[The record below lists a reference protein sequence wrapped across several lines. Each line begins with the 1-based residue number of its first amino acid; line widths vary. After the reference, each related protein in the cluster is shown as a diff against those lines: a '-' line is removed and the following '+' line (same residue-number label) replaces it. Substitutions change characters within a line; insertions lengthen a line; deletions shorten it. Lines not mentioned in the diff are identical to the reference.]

1 MNEERFENE
10 AINAG
15 ESHSTDM
22 QKTLV
27 KGATILAV
35 AGIVSKIFGA
45 IFRIPLTNM
54 IGAEGQSYYGV
65 AYPVYQLFFAIAT
78 AGFPVAI
85 SRMVSERTAKGD
97 FINAHKSYK
106 LSLKV
111 STALGVVSFAIMYF
125 GAGAI
130 AKAYAN
136 PGAEASLRAV
146 SFALLFTPIVAS
158 LRGYYQGR
166 QNMRPTAITEVVEQM
181 IRVIVGLSLAYAF
194 YKTSLEKAAAG
205 ATFGASAG
213 IIAALILMIIIYRL
227 DSKARGMLAKKSIRV
242 EESDK
247 ARVKQLFAYLIPIT
261 IGACIMPIMINI
273 DAAIIVRRLLA
284 TGWDHQTAKNL
295 YGLISGYVDPII
307 GLPNVFVDA
316 ICISMMPAVTTAF
329 TLNHKEELDAHI
341 RTGLKTMMVIAYPC
355 AVGLIV
361 LAKPILRMLYM
372 KKLDEADMAVPLLQ
386 ILAVSIVTLATMRI
400 LAASLQGIG
409 KMNLPVINLFI
420 GALVKVV
427 LTFVLVGIPALNVN
441 GAGIS
446 SVCAYLTAGI
456 LNYRALRKYADV
468 RLNLGS
474 VFVKPLIASLIMGA
488 GAFGAYKLIF
498 MATSSNAVSTLLA
511 IIIAVIIYFAAV
523 FMTGALTKEEVALI
537 PKGDMIYRL
546 AQKCKIA
553 R

>member
-1 MNEERFENE
+1 MNEDRFENE
-10 AINAG
+10 AIDAG
-15 ESHSTDM
+15 KSRSTDM

-111 STALGVVSFAIMYF
+111 STALGIVSFAIMYF

-136 PGAEASLRAV
+136 PGAEASLKAV

-194 YKTSLEKAAAG
+194 YKTSLEQAAAG

-213 IIAALILMIIIYRL
+213 IIAALIIMILIYRL
-227 DSKARGMLAKKSIRV
+227 DSKARSILIRKSAKV

-247 ARVKQLFAYLIPIT
+247 DRVKQLFAYLIPIT

-329 TLNHKEELDAHI
+329 TLKHKEELDAHI

-386 ILAVSIVTLATMRI
+386 ILAVSIVTLANMRI
-400 LAASLQGIG
+400 LAASLQGI
-409 KMNLPVINLFI
+409 
-420 GALVKVV
+420 
-427 LTFVLVGIPALNVN
+427 
-441 GAGIS
+441 
-446 SVCAYLTAGI
+446 
-456 LNYRALRKYADV
+456 
-468 RLNLGS
+468 
-474 VFVKPLIASLIMGA
+474 
-488 GAFGAYKLIF
+488 
-498 MATSSNAVSTLLA
+498 
-511 IIIAVIIYFAAV
+511 
-523 FMTGALTKEEVALI
+523 
-537 PKGDMIYRL
+537 
-546 AQKCKIA
+546 
-553 R
+553 

>member
-1 MNEERFENE
+1 MNEDRFENE
-10 AINAG
+10 VTNAVPDG
-15 ESHSTDM
+15 SKDM
-22 QKTLV
+22 QKALV

-35 AGIVSKIFGA
+35 AGIISKIFGA

-85 SRMVSERTAKGD
+85 SRMVSERTARGD
-97 FINAHKSYK
+97 YINAHKSYK

-111 STALGVVSFAIMYF
+111 SMALGILSFAIMYF

-136 PGAEASLRAV
+136 PGAEASLKAV
-146 SFALLFTPIVAS
+146 SIALLFTPIVAS

-166 QNMRPTAITEVVEQM
+166 QNMRPTAVTEVIEQM
-181 IRVIVGLSLAYAF
+181 VRVIVGLSLAYAF

-213 IIAALILMIIIYRL
+213 IIAALILMIVIYRL
-227 DSKARGMLAKKSIRV
+227 DSKTRSRLVKKSVRV
-242 EESDK
+242 DESDR
-247 ARVKQLFAYLIPIT
+247 ARIKQLFAYLIPIT

-284 TGWDHQTAKNL
+284 TGWDHHTAKNL

-329 TLNHKEELDAHI
+329 TLKHKEELDAHV

-361 LAKPILRMLYM
+361 LAKPILRMLYL

-386 ILAVSIVTLATMRI
+386 ILAISIVTLAVMRI

-409 KMNLPVINLFI
+409 KMNLPVINLFV
-420 GALVKVV
+420 GAIVKVV

-446 SVCAYLTAGI
+446 SVCAYLTAGV
-456 LNYRALRKYADV
+456 LNYRALKKYADV
-468 RLNLGS
+468 KLDIGG
-474 VFVKPLIASLIMGA
+474 VFIRPLIASLIMGA
-488 GAFGAYKLIF
+488 GAFATYKLFF
-498 MATSSNAVSTLLA
+498 MLIPSNAISTLMA
-511 IIIAVIIYFAAV
+511 IIIAVIVYFVAV
-523 FMTGALTKEEVALI
+523 FKTGALSRDEVALL
-537 PKGDMIYRL
+537 PKGDMIYRI
-546 AQKCKIA
+546 AQKCRIA